1 MRQATHPTR
10 DGARRENPE
19 ANGDD
24 LARSAGDT
32 AVHAVKHDQE
42 RVRLVLRARQSCR

>member
-10 DGARRENPE
+10 DGARRETPE
-19 ANGDD
+19 ADSDD

-32 AVHAVKHDQE
+32 TVHAGKHDHE